1 MILLE
6 SSKIDNKYTKGSVWK
21 NRTYFVVYLSLRYFK
36 LCGSGSSVKGV
47 LRVSE
52 QTYLYCYQN
61 LSEFMFSQYGSSDEK
76 VTWTSRDK
84 VFLLSLI
91 GTAYHSHGNSPRP
104 SSCVSHVFVTR
115 LVYARQLC
123 KGGRVLKIGKREG

>member
-1 MILLE
+1 ME
-6 SSKIDNKYTKGSVWK
+6 KYNLFRGVFITALFQTVWFGFIRK
-21 NRTYFVVYLSLRYFK
+21 RVT
-36 LCGSGSSVKGV
+36 
-47 LRVSE
+47 RVSE